1 LDARSAATSTLPAE
15 SARSFLSHAFWQ
27 GRYGGDPSIVG
38 RRIRLSGPEFLPDS
52 NGDYVAV
59 SQRAVR
65 EIGIRKA
72 LGATTAGV
80 LR

>member
-1 LDARSAATSTLPAE
+1 
-15 SARSFLSHAFWQ
+15 
-27 GRYGGDPSIVG
+27 
-38 RRIRLSGPEFLPDS
+38 
-52 NGDYVAV
+52 V

-80 LR
+80 LRQFVHKSIKLCLPAVIAGALAGGGLLRVIASEIGPTTGSALWSIPLVAGGFFALV